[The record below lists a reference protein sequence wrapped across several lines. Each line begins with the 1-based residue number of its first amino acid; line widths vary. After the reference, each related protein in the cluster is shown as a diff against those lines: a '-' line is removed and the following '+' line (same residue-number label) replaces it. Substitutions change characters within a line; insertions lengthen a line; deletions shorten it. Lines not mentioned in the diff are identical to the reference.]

1 MQQAGAFVKSLL
13 DCAIIEMGL
22 VRLSKKREII
32 SHAAKLSPQEQ
43 CATAFGFVTLNPP
56 FWRSSLKSRSE
67 PLTNSAL
74 LGSISTR
81 TSDERTRMSRG
92 AGPSTKSILYW
103 SPEQPPP
110 MTATRNAPCGR
121 PCFSRSDLSRRDAFS
136 VTLINRSF
144 PILIFR
150 STGATDV
157 VISNQMAAKAFDDA
171 TDSLSPTYRRAISP
185 TSEMVDTC

>member
-1 MQQAGAFVKSLL
+1 MLFERFPVKDFLKPRG
-13 DCAIIEMGL
+13 IEPGRAGL
-22 VRLSKKREII
+22 VEQREEIG
-32 SHAAKLSPQEQ
+32 HAAKLSPQEQ

-144 PILIFR
+144 
-150 STGATDV
+150 
-157 VISNQMAAKAFDDA
+157 
-171 TDSLSPTYRRAISP
+171 
-185 TSEMVDTC
+185 